1 MLTYFFLKLHLIF
14 EQQFCST
21 VVEQV
26 KKFGI
31 PLLTWISVWKI
42 TSRKVDREQSKA
54 HNTESREF
62 CTFGAPH
69 NIFRLT
75 ATPAVWPI
83 PFEHQL
89 PCYLRSPFY
98 VLVEGLVANLQTQ
111 FSVLRV
117 LLDSLCSH
125 LNNNKYGWTAMTER
139 MSMSMRHEP
148 RAASGERSNNSFFNA
163 RLSLVGKHRSKAG
176 ALIHWWAPGRGM
188 TSSIPYAWLLAYHWP
203 AIALKCHTWPRE
215 TN

>member
-1 MLTYFFLKLHLIF
+1 M
-14 EQQFCST
+14 
-21 VVEQV
+21 
-26 KKFGI
+26 
-31 PLLTWISVWKI
+31 
-42 TSRKVDREQSKA
+42 DREQSKA

-139 MSMSMRHEP
+139 MSMSMSREQ
-148 RAASGERSNNSFFNA
+148 RAASGATTLFSMLGS
-163 RLSLVGKHRSKAG
+163 
-176 ALIHWWAPGRGM
+176 HWWGNIGLKPVR
-188 TSSIPYAWLLAYHWP
+188 SSIGGPQDEA
-203 AIALKCHTWPRE
+203 
-215 TN
+215 

>member
-1 MLTYFFLKLHLIF
+1 MQIIYVNIFFFFKFHLIF

-42 TSRKVDREQSKA
+42 TSKKVDREQSKA
-54 HNTESREF
+54 HTESREF

-111 FSVLRV
+111 FAVLRV

-125 LNNNKYGWTAMTER
+125 LTTTNMDGQLWAWAVSVYEHWART
-139 MSMSMRHEP
+139 
-148 RAASGERSNNSFFNA
+148 ASGERSNNSFFN
-163 RLSLVGKHRSKAG
+163 VGS
-176 ALIHWWAPGRGM
+176 HWWGDMGLKPVR
-188 TSSIPYAWLLAYHWP
+188 SSIGGPQDEAWRHPYHMLGCWLTIGRQSH
-203 AIALKCHTWPRE
+203 
-215 TN
+215 